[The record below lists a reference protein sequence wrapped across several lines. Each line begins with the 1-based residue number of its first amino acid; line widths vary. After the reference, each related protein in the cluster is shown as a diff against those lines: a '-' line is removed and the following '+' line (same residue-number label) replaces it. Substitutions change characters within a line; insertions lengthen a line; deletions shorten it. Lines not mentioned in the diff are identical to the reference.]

1 MYNKY
6 TDFFKLSLSLTLP
19 HLKMHHKFIVIIGL
33 KQNVVSSTLLSVYFS
48 VAYH

>member
-6 TDFFKLSLSLTLP
+6 TDFFQLSLSLTLP
-19 HLKMHHKFIVIIGL
+19 HLKMHHKFIVFIGL